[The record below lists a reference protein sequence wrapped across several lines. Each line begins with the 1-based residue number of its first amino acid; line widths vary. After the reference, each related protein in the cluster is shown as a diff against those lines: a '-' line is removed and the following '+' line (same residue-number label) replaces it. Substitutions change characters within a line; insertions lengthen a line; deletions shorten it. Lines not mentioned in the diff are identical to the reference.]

1 MGLPQYEAITTL
13 RKQYIGAQTS
23 CQPKLLTSLHGLVAI
38 NLPRL
43 HKESPEWVKLRR
55 NARRLRE
62 ELMVE
67 RVGPPDNRPV
77 LEAVIF
83 ICVCL
88 QTNLLNF
95 GIDWR

>member
-1 MGLPQYEAITTL
+1 MSTKIVDFA
-13 RKQYIGAQTS
+13 AQP
-23 CQPKLLTSLHGLVAI
+23 CYNKF
-38 NLPRL
+38 PRL

-83 ICVCL
+83 IYVCL

-95 GIDWR
+95 GIDRR